1 MNFLSLLLHGGTP
14 GRAQRSGPDWERR
27 RKGAGEGCPE
37 GRPEQKRTGLG
48 EEAHGS
54 GRGMPGGAS
63 RAEADFAPTKEQ
75 GVSRMLTINLNDVE
89 KELKI
94 R

>member
-37 GRPEQKRTGLG
+37 GRPEQKRTL
-48 EEAHGS
+48 H
-54 GRGMPGGAS
+54 RRRS
-63 RAEADFAPTKEQ
+63 RA
-75 GVSRMLTINLNDVE
+75 
-89 KELKI
+89 
-94 R
+94 